1 MAVEH
6 PHDPHAVARE
16 RAQRRPQ
23 PPQIPVHVA
32 SVTGHTGRMTSAT
45 STATAAVADAVA
57 GYASRFHAA
66 VGARHH
72 VASPLGAWLLLALIG
87 GAPEAL
93 GMPAADAARH
103 ARRLLDDP
111 HPAVA
116 TATAAW
122 TRDAPPAAAEWLA
135 GLPAA
140 VARGPVPTQDDA
152 DAWARRHTLGLI
164 DHFPLTID
172 REVLCVLANAL
183 ATRISWTHPFA
194 TTGSDTFRSDWRER
208 VRTVLRAPE
217 KGHECGIARH
227 PVAGDVG
234 VHRARAE
241 GLAVTS
247 VVAAADV
254 PAEAV
259 MAAAHDAAR
268 DRVPHVSLA
277 ELPLGGGP
285 AWSITESTGTGDRVG
300 AVLPAWSATSEHDL
314 RAPAFGFDG
323 AAARARAALR
333 RGPVGRRPGR
343 DRAVPPRRLRGRG
356 GHGRR
361 GADEL
366 PAAGQAAGG
375 RAAVRPA
382 LRRGRDG
389 HRRGPVGGAAGLLG
403 VGGGARRRRLSPPPP
418 PPTVSRAF
426 RHGESGISTR

>member
-1 MAVEH
+1 
-6 PHDPHAVARE
+6 
-16 RAQRRPQ
+16 
-23 PPQIPVHVA
+23 
-32 SVTGHTGRMTSAT
+32 MTSAT

-122 TRDAPPAAAEWLA
+122 TREAPPAAAEWLA

-140 VARGPVPTQDDA
+140 VARGPVPTQDEA
-152 DAWARRHTLGLI
+152 DAWARRHTFGLI

-183 ATRISWTHPFA
+183 ATRISWTHAFA
-194 TTGSDTFRSDWRER
+194 TTGSDTFRSDWHER
-208 VRTVLRAPE
+208 VRTVLRTPE
-217 KGHECGIARH
+217 KGHECGITRH

-247 VVAAADV
+247 VVAAPDV
-254 PAEAV
+254 PADAV

-268 DRVPHVSLA
+268 DGVPHVSLA
-277 ELPLGGGP
+277 ELPLGDGP

-314 RAPAFGFDG
+314 RAPAFGFDDAAAVLGGIFG
-323 AAARARAALR
+323 AARWDAAQAATARYHREGFEAAAVTAVAVR
-333 RGPVGRRPGR
+333 MSFRPPGRRR
-343 DRAVPPRRLRGRG
+343 EAELRFDRPYAVVATAT
-356 GHGRR
+356 
-361 GADEL
+361 GA
-366 PAAGQAAGG
+366 
-375 RAAVRPA
+375 
-382 LRRGRDG
+382 
-389 HRRGPVGGAAGLLG
+389 GPWAGLP
-403 VGGGARRRRLSPPPP
+403 VFSAW
-418 PPTVSRAF
+418 VSEPADAD
-426 RHGESGISTR
+426 